1 MCSNFIVRNKTN
13 EKMKLLIV
21 EDNSELSKLIE
32 TAFRLQ
38 RFVIEIA
45 GNYAEAI
52 SKINLYEYDCIL
64 LDIMLPDG
72 SGLSILKE
80 LKAMGKSESVI
91 IISARD
97 SIDDKVEGLE
107 LGADD
112 YISKP
117 FHMSEL
123 IARVRSVLRRN
134 NNSGRLTIDLGNVSI
149 ESDKFRVLVNEKEMY
164 LLKKEY
170 DILHYMMERP
180 DILIKKE
187 MLAEAIWGDYID
199 QVDNYD
205 FIYAQLK
212 NLRHKLTKAEATI
225 TIKTVYGFGYKMCE
239 TE

>member
-1 MCSNFIVRNKTN
+1 
-13 EKMKLLIV
+13 MKLLII
-21 EDNSELSKLIE
+21 EDNVELSKMIE
-32 TAFRLQ
+32 DALRIQ
-38 RFVIEIA
+38 RFIVEVA
-45 GNYAEAI
+45 YSYAEAI

-72 SGLSILKE
+72 SGLTVLQK
-80 LKAMGKSESVI
+80 LKAMNKSESVI

-97 SIDDKVEGLE
+97 SLDDKIEGLE

-112 YISKP
+112 YLAKP

-134 NNSGRLTIDLGNVSI
+134 NNNGKITIDLGNVSI
-149 ESDKFRVLVNEKEMY
+149 EPEKFRVSINGEEIE

-180 DILIKKE
+180 NLLIKKE

-205 FIYAQLK
+205 FIYTQLK
-212 NLRHKLTKAEATI
+212 NLRHKLTKAQASVA
-225 TIKTVYGFGYKMCE
+225 IKTVYGFGYKMSE
-239 TE
+239 VL

>member
-1 MCSNFIVRNKTN
+1 
-13 EKMKLLIV
+13 MKLLII
-21 EDNSELSKLIE
+21 EDNLELSEMIE
-32 TAFRLQ
+32 KAFHLQ
-38 RFVIEIA
+38 RFVVEVA
-45 GNYAEAI
+45 NSYTEAI
-52 SKINLYEYDCIL
+52 AKINLYEYDCIL

-80 LKAMGKSESVI
+80 LKSMNKNESVI

-97 SIDDKVEGLE
+97 SLDDKVEGLE

-112 YISKP
+112 YLSKP

-134 NNSGRLTIDLGNVSI
+134 NNKTGQLTIDLGNISIEPDRFRVSI
-149 ESDKFRVLVNEKEMY
+149 NSKEIE

-170 DILHYMMERP
+170 DILYYMMERP
-180 DILIKKE
+180 NLLIKKE

-205 FIYAQLK
+205 FIYTQLK
-212 NLRHKLTKAEATI
+212 NLRNKLTKAEATVA
-225 TIKTVYGFGYKMCE
+225 IKTVYGFGYKMCE
-239 TE
+239 LL

>member
-1 MCSNFIVRNKTN
+1 MI
-13 EKMKLLIV
+13 EKAFLQQRYIV
-21 EDNSELSKLIE
+21 EVASTLDDAL
-32 TAFRLQ
+32 
-38 RFVIEIA
+38 
-45 GNYAEAI
+45 

-72 SGLSILKE
+72 SGLSVLKQ
-80 LKAMGKSESVI
+80 LKAINKSESVI

-97 SIDDKVEGLE
+97 SIDDKIEGLE

-112 YISKP
+112 YLAKP

-123 IARVRSVLRRN
+123 IARVRSVMRRN
-134 NNSGRLTIDLGNVSI
+134 NNNGNLTIDLGNVSI
-149 ESDKFRVLVNEKEMY
+149 EPDKFRVCINGKEVD

-180 DILIKKE
+180 NILIKKG

-205 FIYAQLK
+205 FIYTQLK
-212 NLRHKLTKAEATI
+212 NLRNKLTKSKATI
-225 TIKTVYGFGYKMCE
+225 SIKTVYGFGYKMCE
-239 TE
+239 EE